1 MHKHRPAIV
10 TSPIISLN
18 KAYVQMIP
26 LGLVLAAA
34 GIGTAFLMSAGDTT
48 RFRFSWLV
56 SFCALL
62 SMSLGCL
69 FFVIVQHLTRAGWSV
84 TVRRIAEIFAMCV
97 LPMFILFLP
106 ILLPLLAGDNSIY
119 IWNKAGWTDHGHGPI
134 ESLEKLKAAYLN
146 QTFYAIRVIAYFAI
160 WGLMAWFFYGNS
172 LRQDRS
178 GDPMLSRKMQRRA
191 TWIMILFA
199 VTLVFSSFDF
209 EMSLSPL
216 WFSTM
221 FPVYFFSGAFMSGCS
236 VILLT
241 AALLQRS
248 GRVTDEITTEHYHDL
263 AKLMFAFVFFWGYIA
278 FSQFLLI
285 WYANIPEETFWFD
298 YRINGWT
305 GWTTWSLILLFGHLF
320 IPFLAIMARTVRR
333 NRTYMMF
340 AAVYLLVMHWVDHF
354 WLIMPESTPDHTFN
368 FSFLIDVPLAIGMVG
383 LYLTLFALIAGD
395 RPLVARQDP
404 RLGDA
409 LNYHNH

>member
-1 MHKHRPAIV
+1 MHKHRPAII

-18 KAYVQMIP
+18 RAYVRMIP
-26 LGLVLAAA
+26 LGLTLAVA
-34 GIGTAFLMSAGDTT
+34 GIGSAFAMSGADLL
-48 RFRFSWLV
+48 RLRISWLT

-62 SMSLGCL
+62 TVSLGCL

-84 TVRRIAEIFAMCV
+84 TVRRIAEVFAMCL
-97 LPMFILFLP
+97 LPMSVLFLP
-106 ILLPLLAGDNSIY
+106 ILLPLLAGESSIY
-119 IWNKAGWTDHGHGPI
+119 VWNRPGWTDHGHGPVAG
-134 ESLEKLKAAYLN
+134 LEKLKAAYLSSW
-146 QTFYAIRVIAYFAI
+146 FYTARVVGCFVV
-160 WGLMAWFFYGNS
+160 WGLMAWYYYGNS
-172 LRQDRS
+172 LRQDRT
-178 GDPMLSRKMQRRA
+178 GDPQISRRLQRSS
-191 TWIMILFA
+191 TWIMIVFA
-199 VTLVFSSFDF
+199 VTLVFASFDF

-236 VILLT
+236 AILLT

-248 GRVTDEITTEHYHDL
+248 GRITDEITTEHYHDL

-278 FSQFLLI
+278 FSQFMLI

-298 YRINGWT
+298 YRLHGWT
-305 GWTTWSLILLFGHLF
+305 GWSLLLLFGHLF
-320 IPFLAIMARTVRR
+320 IPFLGIMARTVRR

-354 WLIMPESTPDHTFN
+354 WLIMPEFSRNECN
-368 FSFLIDVPLAIGMVG
+368 FSFLIDVPLAIGMIG
-383 LYLTLFALIAGD
+383 LYIAIFALIAGD